1 MPRHEPGRPD
11 GKLMYPGRKVEYR
24 YPTSLKF
31 AMDSDWLKSGEPLE
45 KVSGL
50 LEVLTRSR
58 RSVASAFLIG

>member
-1 MPRHEPGRPD
+1 
-11 GKLMYPGRKVEYR
+11 MYPGRKVEYR